1 MKSCVMYK
9 TLIVDDNKVARTML
23 AAMLK
28 KIDGIKITGE
38 FEDAPSVISAIKK
51 DEVDILFL
59 DVEMPAMSGI
69 ELLKMLPQK
78 PISILVSAKPA
89 YAVEAFEL
97 NVVDYL
103 VKPLS
108 VPRVIAAVERAKEL
122 LTVKNTRVNGVEN
135 AYVFIKDRKTIRKI
149 EIQSILWLEAK
160 GDYVKIATQKGN
172 YVIHATLTNLEEKLL
187 GKEFIRIHR
196 GYIIPLNKIDY
207 IEDGAA
213 YIQGSPLPVSENYK
227 NALLNQLKL
236 F

>member
-1 MKSCVMYK
+1 MYK

-23 AAMLK
+23 AEMLK
-28 KIDGIKITGE
+28 KIDGIKIAGE
-38 FEDAPSVISAIKK
+38 FEDAPSAISAIKK
-51 DEVDILFL
+51 GEVDILFL

-69 ELLKMLPQK
+69 ELLRMLPKK

-97 NVVDYL
+97 NVVDFL

-122 LTVKNTRVNGVEN
+122 LTEKNTNINAVEN
-135 AYVFIKDRKTIRKI
+135 DYVFIKDGKTIRKI

-172 YVIHATLTNLEEKLL
+172 YIIHSTLSNLEEKLL

-207 IEDGAA
+207 IEDGVAH
-213 YIQGSPLPVSENYK
+213 IEGTPLPVSENYK
-227 NALLNQLKL
+227 SALMKQLKL